1 MQKDF
6 RVGAQKRSYLLQIE
20 NVVVEIILQLFV
32 CIVNAELLKAVG
44 LKILKA
50 KNVQNTN
57 GQTLQ
62 NKSKNHNKEMR
73 RKEGTLT
80 KFTEVTGL
88 IVLTNDKL
96 KF

>member
-6 RVGAQKRSYLLQIE
+6 RVGAQKMRTYLLQIE

-32 CIVNAELLKAVG
+32 CIVNAELLEAVG
-44 LKILKA
+44 LEVLKA

-62 NKSKNHNKEMR
+62 NQSKNHNKEMR
-73 RKEGTLT
+73 RKEGNLT
-80 KFTEVTGL
+80 QFKSQR
-88 IVLTNDKL
+88 
-96 KF
+96 

>member
-1 MQKDF
+1 MQNDF
-6 RVGAQKRSYLLQIE
+6 GVGAQKKRTDLLQIE

-62 NKSKNHNKEMR
+62 NKNHNKEMR
-73 RKEGTLT
+73 RQEGNLT
-80 KFTEVTGL
+80 HF
-88 IVLTNDKL
+88 KL
-96 KF
+96 QR

>member
-6 RVGAQKRSYLLQIE
+6 RVGAQKMRTYLLQIE

-32 CIVNAELLKAVG
+32 CIVNAELLEAVG
-44 LKILKA
+44 LEVLKA

-62 NKSKNHNKEMR
+62 NQSKNRNKEMR
-73 RKEGTLT
+73 RKDGNLT
-80 KFTEVTGL
+80 QFKSQR
-88 IVLTNDKL
+88 
-96 KF
+96 

>member
-1 MQKDF
+1 M
-6 RVGAQKRSYLLQIE
+6 RTYLLQIE

-62 NKSKNHNKEMR
+62 NKSGH
-73 RKEGTLT
+73 
-80 KFTEVTGL
+80 
-88 IVLTNDKL
+88 
-96 KF
+96 

>member
-1 MQKDF
+1 M
-6 RVGAQKRSYLLQIE
+6 
-20 NVVVEIILQLFV
+20 VVEIILQLFV
-32 CIVNAELLKAVG
+32 CIVNAELLEAVG
-44 LKILKA
+44 LEVLKA

-62 NKSKNHNKEMR
+62 NKRKNHHKEMQ

-80 KFTEVTGL
+80 KFTDVTGL

-96 KF
+96 IF